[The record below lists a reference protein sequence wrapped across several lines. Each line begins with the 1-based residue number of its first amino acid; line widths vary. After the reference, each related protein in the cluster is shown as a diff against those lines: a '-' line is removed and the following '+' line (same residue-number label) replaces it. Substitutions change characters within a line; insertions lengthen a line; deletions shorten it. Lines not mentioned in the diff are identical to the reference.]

1 MVSVVGLV
9 NWSMQLVNGG
19 KNPENWSVSWNQ
31 LLTAETALKHG
42 EHGGLAEETLKAYN
56 IIRRHV

>member
-9 NWSMQLVNGG
+9 NWSMQLANGG
-19 KNPENWSVSWNQ
+19 KTPENWSVSWNQ
-31 LLTAETALKHG
+31 LPTAEALKHG
-42 EHGGLAEETLKAYN
+42 EHGRLAEETLKTYN